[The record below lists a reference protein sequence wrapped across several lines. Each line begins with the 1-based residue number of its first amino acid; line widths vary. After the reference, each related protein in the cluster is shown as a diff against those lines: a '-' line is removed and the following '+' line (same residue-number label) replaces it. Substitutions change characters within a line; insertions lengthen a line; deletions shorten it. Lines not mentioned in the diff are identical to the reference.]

1 MQFRFSE
8 ALTVLPVFTPAA
20 VPGLALGCFLA
31 NLGSPLGIV
40 DWVFGTG
47 ATLLAAIGTWL
58 VGRVPG
64 EGRAVLAPLPRSSP
78 TWCWWDLSS
87 PASPAPA
94 PSPSATLPGPPMA
107 PPPCQWASGELVVC
121 YALGIPLLMLL
132 KRAGAGTSC
141 SSDLILRCSEKSPC
155 LPKRRPGF
163 SCFIPAGP
171 RGAGWPGSSPR

>member
-1 MQFRFSE
+1 MRTSKNVRFLTQAAVIAALYAVLTYVAAALNLAYGPVQFRFSE

-58 VGRVPG
+58 VGRVRVKDVP
-64 EGRAVLAPLPRSSP
+64 VLAPLPPVIANVVLVGFELSCLSGAGP
-78 TWCWWDLSS
+78 FAFGNFTWAAYGASALSV
-87 PASPAPA
+87 
-94 PSPSATLPGPPMA
+94 GI
-107 PPPCQWASGELVVC
+107 GELVVC

-132 KRAGAGTSC
+132 KRAGAGTK
-141 SSDLILRCSEKSPC
+141 L
-155 LPKRRPGF
+155 F
-163 SCFIPAGP
+163 Q
-171 RGAGWPGSSPR
+171 